1 MKQTIKQM
9 SQELARDLSEEVKA
23 IKVKL
28 ETEKL
33 TSYNKE
39 YLVSLKKELNQQRI
53 KALGFTLIQGGKN
66 EQLQIF

>member
-1 MKQTIKQM
+1 MKRAVKEM

-33 TSYNKE
+33 SQSLRD
-39 YLVSLKKELNQQRI
+39 YLTESRKELNKQRI
-53 KALGFTLIQGGKN
+53 KALGFTLIQGGKDV
-66 EQLQIF
+66 